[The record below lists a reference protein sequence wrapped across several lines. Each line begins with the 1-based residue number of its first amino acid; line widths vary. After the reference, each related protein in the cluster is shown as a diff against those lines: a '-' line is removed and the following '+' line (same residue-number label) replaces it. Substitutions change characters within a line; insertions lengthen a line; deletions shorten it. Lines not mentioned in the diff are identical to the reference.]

1 MHTKKPIPEESI
13 DRRPIII
20 ATAIMSVF
28 AILYVLFPTLL
39 INVDDAASY
48 VALAQGHIDKVAAP
62 FSGRM
67 LFALLARELGWLFGL
82 DVAHGFGIL
91 SILSVFTFFYFVARI
106 LSDYTETRSLRSYIL
121 VSAIPFTWFT
131 FGHAAMPEP
140 IGFALTAAALRQFQ
154 RKRISIGC
162 ILIACAM
169 ATRETYILLMLVVC
183 VWLIFRRD
191 WWRLA
196 LSLVLGAAAW
206 MLVQFFTKLGQP
218 NVNNMSPLLYM
229 LAKIPENL
237 AAEVFGMEIW
247 TNGYT
252 WCDTPIYTMDVPTFL
267 LKFSGKITK
276 FGTCGVHPLIP
287 LGNIY
292 LILAEF
298 ATLPVMLWV
307 ALRNRRSD
315 IPGWLAVCMI
325 YGALMFVLGT
335 CTGKSV
341 WRLLAYAW
349 PLFLLGAPILWFRYR
364 VGVIDLKI
372 LCLNAILLGFSLIF
386 MFTQKTE
393 SVPSSYWLTILLIIL
408 TIIIYIV
415 AYPLYKAGDLR
426 AADAST

>member
-218 NVNNMSPLLYM
+218 NVNNMKSASLY
-229 LAKIPENL
+229 AGKNSRE
-237 AAEVFGMEIW
+237 
-247 TNGYT
+247 
-252 WCDTPIYTMDVPTFL
+252 
-267 LKFSGKITK
+267 SGSR
-276 FGTCGVHPLIP
+276 G
-287 LGNIY
+287 
-292 LILAEF
+292 
-298 ATLPVMLWV
+298 
-307 ALRNRRSD
+307 LRH
-315 IPGWLAVCMI
+315 
-325 YGALMFVLGT
+325 
-335 CTGKSV
+335 
-341 WRLLAYAW
+341 
-349 PLFLLGAPILWFRYR
+349 
-364 VGVIDLKI
+364 
-372 LCLNAILLGFSLIF
+372 
-386 MFTQKTE
+386 
-393 SVPSSYWLTILLIIL
+393 
-408 TIIIYIV
+408 
-415 AYPLYKAGDLR
+415 GDLDEWLHLVRHPYIYHGR
-426 AADAST
+426 ADLPSKIFWENYEVWNMRGASFDPPREYLSYPSRICDPARYAMGRPTKPSF